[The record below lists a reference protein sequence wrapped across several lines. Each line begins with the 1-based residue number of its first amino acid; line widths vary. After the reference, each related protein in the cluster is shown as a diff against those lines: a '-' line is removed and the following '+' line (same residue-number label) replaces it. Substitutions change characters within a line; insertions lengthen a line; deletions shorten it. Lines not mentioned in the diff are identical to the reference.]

1 MQLPSFFALLFRFLS
16 CLVGAA
22 ATLSN
27 PSFEPVFVHLDTQSC
42 FLFSTSQNHI
52 CQVNTASPPTPLV
65 LSHPFFFF
73 FWLNLRFSRYF
84 SFFFLCYYPDIEGV
98 DIDER
103 VFAGR
108 AVLTTLTKK
117 KKTSFHTPLFYRCAF
132 PFFFFVSPFFFM
144 LFVIERK
151 KDP

>member
-73 FWLNLRFSRYF
+73 WLNLRFSRYF

-117 KKTSFHTPLFYRCAF
+117 KKKQKNVFPYSPFFYRCAF
-132 PFFFFVSPFFFM
+132 PFFFFWFPPF
-144 LFVIERK
+144 L
-151 KDP
+151 